1 MLSVHNNGVEK
12 MAKGTV
18 KWFNDSKGYGF
29 ISLEDGEDVF
39 VHHSEIQGDGFKTLN
54 EGEVVEF
61 EVAPGR
67 KGQQAVNVIR
77 QQ

>member
-1 MLSVHNNGVEK
+1 M
-12 MAKGTV
+12 GTFGIV

-54 EGEVVEF
+54 EGEIVEF